1 MGRDEALGGRR
12 RARVRQHSTRFRYC
26 AAKRARRCRQGTT
39 KSGGGAAQCSGQRA
53 SQKLQVEPV
62 GVTRIQAETAA
73 GVIGP
78 PLRPVP
84 LDTLVTV
91 PPKLGAV
98 LVSVMVLPKAT
109 VPPPDNPAPAVI
121 VTEGLASMVLVTPRG
136 NTDSAG
142 PVIGPPVRPAP
153 VATLVTVPLPVPG
166 KVWPEAKLTSP
177 VLAMEN
183 PVSAGAVPFD
193 PNSRFKEPE
202 ETMCRSPSALPAIGS
217 LASRPL
223 RSCCC
228 MRMPAINGFEMKPLE
243 AVAVPVS
250 GNNAPAADMMPLN
263 VPVDPDKAPL
273 KAAEVPLSAP
283 VSVPPASCK

>member
-1 MGRDEALGGRR
+1 
-12 RARVRQHSTRFRYC
+12 
-26 AAKRARRCRQGTT
+26 
-39 KSGGGAAQCSGQRA
+39 
-53 SQKLQVEPV
+53 
-62 GVTRIQAETAA
+62 
-73 GVIGP
+73 
-78 PLRPVP
+78 
-84 LDTLVTV
+84 
-91 PPKLGAV
+91 
-98 LVSVMVLPKAT
+98 MVLPKAT

-121 VTEGLASMVLVTPRG
+121 VTEGLASMVLVTPAEG
-136 NTDSAG
+136 ILIVPV

-202 ETMCRSPSALPAIGS
+202 GDDVSFPVGSACH
-217 LASRPL
+217 RK
-223 RSCCC
+223 SCVTAAALLLLYEDACKS
-228 MRMPAINGFEMKPLE
+228 NGFEMKPLE